1 MSRPA
6 GAADA
11 LSSPTRSSQPGG
23 ERRLSTPE
31 RILHAAAARIV
42 AGGTANLSMQDVAD
56 AAGVS
61 KGLIHYHF
69 HDKETLLTRLI
80 EWMTRESIER
90 ESATLARSVPK
101 TAVDDLWT
109 WVAGEIE
116 RGHLRVLNE
125 LAQERGPLISDAIR
139 HSARAPRGCGVDGG
153 PAVRTP
159 RASTT
164 CAGAAARGR
173 DRRLHRWPGDSC
185 VARARGESPRRVR
198 RVVAV
203 ASESCRVEGLAER
216 VERRELRWLPTLV
229 GSVVCTYWPLSFA
242 A

>member
-1 MSRPA
+1 
-6 GAADA
+6 
-11 LSSPTRSSQPGG
+11 
-23 ERRLSTPE
+23 
-31 RILHAAAARIV
+31 
-42 AGGTANLSMQDVAD
+42 MQDVAD

-80 EWMTRESIER
+80 EWMTRASIER

-139 HSARAPRGCGVDGG
+139 RSAQARRE
-153 PAVRTP
+153 
-159 RASTT
+159 
-164 CAGAAARGR
+164 AAALTV
-173 DRRLHRWPGDSC
+173 DRLFALLELRPRVPVPLLADVI
-185 VARARGESPRRVR
+185 VAFID
-198 RVVAV
+198 
-203 ASESCRVEGLAER
+203 GLAIHASVAPEANHR
-216 VERRELRWLPTLV
+216 VAYDVLWLSL
-229 GSVVCTYWPLSFA
+229 LSLA
-242 A
+242 E

>member
-1 MSRPA
+1 MS
-6 GAADA
+6 GATRTTHA
-11 LSSPTRSSQPGG
+11 LSSASRTGQPVGD
-23 ERRLSTPE
+23 RRLSTPE
-31 RILHAAAARIV
+31 RILYAAAARIV

-80 EWMTRESIER
+80 EWMTHESVSREA
-90 ESATLARSVPK
+90 ATLARSTPK

-139 HSARAPRGCGVDGG
+139 RSARMRREAAMATVDRLFALLELRPRVPVQLLADVIVAFIDGLYIHASLAPE
-153 PAVRTP
+153 AN
-159 RASTT
+159 
-164 CAGAAARGR
+164 
-173 DRRLHRWPGDSC
+173 HR
-185 VARARGESPRRVR
+185 VAFDVLWLSLL
-198 RVVAV
+198 
-203 ASESCRVEGLAER
+203 SLAE
-216 VERRELRWLPTLV
+216 
-229 GSVVCTYWPLSFA
+229 
-242 A
+242 

>member
-1 MSRPA
+1 MT
-6 GAADA
+6 
-11 LSSPTRSSQPGG
+11 SPTRSGQPIG

-42 AGGTANLSMQDVAD
+42 AAGTANLSMQDVAD

-139 HSARAPRGCGVDGG
+139 RSARAR
-153 PAVRTP
+153 RE
-159 RASTT
+159 
-164 CAGAAARGR
+164 AAALTVE
-173 DRRLHRWPGDSC
+173 RLFALLELRPRVPVPLLADVI
-185 VARARGESPRRVR
+185 VAFID
-198 RVVAV
+198 
-203 ASESCRVEGLAER
+203 GLAIHASLAPEANHR
-216 VERRELRWLPTLV
+216 VAFDVLWLSL
-229 GSVVCTYWPLSFA
+229 LSLA
-242 A
+242 E

>member
-1 MSRPA
+1 M
-6 GAADA
+6 
-11 LSSPTRSSQPGG
+11 SSPTRSSQPGG

-42 AGGTANLSMQDVAD
+42 AAGTANLSMQDVAD

-139 HSARAPRGCGVDGG
+139 RSA
-153 PAVRTP
+153 
-159 RASTT
+159 
-164 CAGAAARGR
+164 
-173 DRRLHRWPGDSC
+173 
-185 VARARGESPRRVR
+185 RVR
-198 RVVAV
+198 REAAALTVDRLFALLELRPRVPVPLLADVIVAFID
-203 ASESCRVEGLAER
+203 GLAIHASLAPEANHR
-216 VERRELRWLPTLV
+216 VAFDVLWLSL
-229 GSVVCTYWPLSFA
+229 LSLA
-242 A
+242 E

>member
-42 AGGTANLSMQDVAD
+42 AAGTANLSMQDVAD

-139 HSARAPRGCGVDGG
+139 RSARAR
-153 PAVRTP
+153 RE
-159 RASTT
+159 
-164 CAGAAARGR
+164 AAALTV
-173 DRRLHRWPGDSC
+173 DRLFALLELRPRVPVPLLADVI
-185 VARARGESPRRVR
+185 VAFID
-198 RVVAV
+198 
-203 ASESCRVEGLAER
+203 GLAIHASLAPEANHR
-216 VERRELRWLPTLV
+216 VAFDVLWLSL
-229 GSVVCTYWPLSFA
+229 LSLA
-242 A
+242 E

>member
-1 MSRPA
+1 MPRTP
-6 GAADA
+6 GAKGV
-11 LSSPTRSSQPGG
+11 LSSPTRTSQPTG

-31 RILHAAAARIV
+31 RILYAAAARIV

-80 EWMTRESIER
+80 EWMTHESIQR
-90 ESATLARSVPK
+90 EAATLAQSAPK

-125 LAQERGPLISDAIR
+125 LAQERGPLISGAIR
-139 HSARAPRGCGVDGG
+139 LSARAR
-153 PAVRTP
+153 RE
-159 RASTT
+159 
-164 CAGAAARGR
+164 AAAGTV
-173 DRRLHRWPGDSC
+173 DRLFALLELRPRVPVPLLADVI
-185 VARARGESPRRVR
+185 VAFID
-198 RVVAV
+198 
-203 ASESCRVEGLAER
+203 GLAIHASLAPEANHR
-216 VERRELRWLPTLV
+216 VAFDVLWLSL
-229 GSVVCTYWPLSFA
+229 LSLA
-242 A
+242 E

>member
-1 MSRPA
+1 M
-6 GAADA
+6 
-11 LSSPTRSSQPGG
+11 GG

-31 RILHAAAARIV
+31 RILYAAAMRVV

-80 EWMTRESIER
+80 EWMTRESIDR
-90 ESATLARSVPK
+90 EAATLAVSTPK

-139 HSARAPRGCGVDGG
+139 QSARARRD
-153 PAVRTP
+153 
-159 RASTT
+159 
-164 CAGAAARGR
+164 AAAVTV
-173 DRRLHRWPGDSC
+173 DRLFALLELRPRVPVQLLADVI
-185 VARARGESPRRVR
+185 VAFID
-198 RVVAV
+198 
-203 ASESCRVEGLAER
+203 GLAIHASLAPDANHR
-216 VERRELRWLPTLV
+216 VAFDVLWLSL
-229 GSVVCTYWPLSFA
+229 LSLA
-242 A
+242 E

>member
-1 MSRPA
+1 MSQPA

-42 AGGTANLSMQDVAD
+42 AAGTANLSMQDVAD

-109 WVAGEIE
+109 WVAGEID

-139 HSARAPRGCGVDGG
+139 RSARAR
-153 PAVRTP
+153 RE
-159 RASTT
+159 
-164 CAGAAARGR
+164 AAALTV
-173 DRRLHRWPGDSC
+173 DRLFALLELRPRVPVPLLADVI
-185 VARARGESPRRVR
+185 VAFID
-198 RVVAV
+198 
-203 ASESCRVEGLAER
+203 GLAIHASLAPEANHR
-216 VERRELRWLPTLV
+216 VAFDVLWLSL
-229 GSVVCTYWPLSFA
+229 LSLA
-242 A
+242 E

>member
-6 GAADA
+6 GEADT

-42 AGGTANLSMQDVAD
+42 AAGTANLSMQDVAD

-139 HSARAPRGCGVDGG
+139 HSARAR
-153 PAVRTP
+153 RE
-159 RASTT
+159 
-164 CAGAAARGR
+164 AAALTV
-173 DRRLHRWPGDSC
+173 DRLFALLELRPRVPVPLLADVI
-185 VARARGESPRRVR
+185 VAFID
-198 RVVAV
+198 
-203 ASESCRVEGLAER
+203 GLAIHASLAPEANHR
-216 VERRELRWLPTLV
+216 VAFDVLWLSL
-229 GSVVCTYWPLSFA
+229 LSLA
-242 A
+242 E

>member
-1 MSRPA
+1 VSEPA
-6 GAADA
+6 GAADV
-11 LSSPTRSSQPGG
+11 LSYPTRSGQPAG
-23 ERRLSTPE
+23 ERRQSTPE

-42 AGGTANLSMQDVAD
+42 AAGTANLSMQDVAD

-139 HSARAPRGCGVDGG
+139 RSARAR
-153 PAVRTP
+153 RE
-159 RASTT
+159 
-164 CAGAAARGR
+164 AAALTVE
-173 DRRLHRWPGDSC
+173 RLFALLELRPRVPVPLLADVI
-185 VARARGESPRRVR
+185 VAFID
-198 RVVAV
+198 
-203 ASESCRVEGLAER
+203 GLAIHASLAPEANHR
-216 VERRELRWLPTLV
+216 VAFDVLWLSL
-229 GSVVCTYWPLSFA
+229 LSLA
-242 A
+242 E